1 MFNMLYLCL
10 TFVFMFNIQGNL
22 FYRNKIKNTYYMKDI
37 SEKKGTVLHFR
48 ISLKV
53 WSNGR

>member
-1 MFNMLYLCL
+1 MLYLCL
-10 TFVFMFNIQGNL
+10 TLVFMFNIQGNL
-22 FYRNKIKNTYYMKDI
+22 SYRNKIKNIYYMKDI